1 MSLPVRKAW
10 NRLSR
15 MSWDEFCT
23 RLGQEITKRAEYAIY
38 RTGVSPSSREIPAPS
53 PAAGK
58 FFFAPDQIPGRV
70 ALLEQHLPS
79 VVSEIAVEADQILR
93 HRFAILGYGNLD
105 YGSEIDWHLDAVH
118 GRERALVAVLLDR
131 DAGG

>member
-1 MSLPVRKAW
+1 
-10 NRLSR
+10 

-70 ALLEQHLPS
+70 ELLEQHLPS
-79 VVSEIAVEADQILR
+79 VVLQTAVDADQILR
-93 HRFAILGYGNLD
+93 HRFSIFGYGKLD
-105 YGSEIDWHLDAVH
+105 YGRQIDCDLDPVH
-118 GRERALVAVLLDR
+118 
-131 DAGG
+131 